1 MGPLLLKGS
10 QPSRWGHP
18 CGVEDRLSSIGTKV
32 SCPYLDQVHWLVS
45 GWTSHLCLRHLCV
58 PCPSGC
64 VARWSSL
71 CPGASVVL
79 SSLQCS
85 SLSQLGLRIAST
97 TLAPGLGL
105 SLVPYPSSCR
115 LGFVPRSVAPLCALL
130 PLAPSF
136 RVVFTEAAGLW
147 GVLGSLHC
155 APLTVGPLPG
165 PPALPCLL
173 SPGCLLGLETSPS
186 GDASASA

>member
-1 MGPLLLKGS
+1 M
-10 QPSRWGHP
+10 
-18 CGVEDRLSSIGTKV
+18 SSIGTKV
-32 SCPYLDQVHWLVS
+32 SCPHLDQVHWSVP
-45 GWTSHLCLRHLCV
+45 GWISHLCLRRLCA

-71 CPGASVVL
+71 CPGASLVL

-105 SLVPYPSSCR
+105 SLVPYPSSCQ
-115 LGFVPRSVAPLCALL
+115 LGSVPRSVAPLCALQ

-136 RVVFTEAAGLW
+136 RVVLTEAAGL
-147 GVLGSLHC
+147 GGGSWFS
-155 APLTVGPLPG
+155 PLCSPDRRSASRSTCS
-165 PPALPCLL
+165 ALPPVTRL
-173 SPGCLLGLETSPS
+173 SFGLGDFSF
-186 GDASASA
+186 G